1 MTVNLMYRQL
11 VMKTFVQENWIVE
24 SFWQNKKFQM
34 IQAERIYLAMCFN
47 SKKALLSQQNN
58 CMVVSSHSTLNYGLS
73 GIPFFSFRQKYR
85 LSMLFVV
92 RFISNIINNPYSIN
106 YQALAIDTKRKKRR
120 RNIAA
125 AALTKKAYYN
135 LKTLKLDLVLTVPF
149 SFVNLFIYLFIYL
162 FIKTLFTPCT

>member
-1 MTVNLMYRQL
+1 
-11 VMKTFVQENWIVE
+11 
-24 SFWQNKKFQM
+24 
-34 IQAERIYLAMCFN
+34 
-47 SKKALLSQQNN
+47 
-58 CMVVSSHSTLNYGLS
+58 
-73 GIPFFSFRQKYR
+73 
-85 LSMLFVV
+85 MLFVV

-162 FIKTLFTPCT
+162 LKLYLLLVHKIALANKFQLYHKIKLNIICYMSPHMKHPQSISPMFLILFLNFIFNFIFHAGLYNSRKIIPYDKTTSINSIRTIVK